1 MVKNRASQNQSA
13 ADYDSQLTR
22 KDPEAGTEEQ
32 QCAAGIHRKR
42 KQQGATVSFT
52 VCGSYDQFSWS
63 AATDMSNIFSHG
75 CESRLVA
82 KN

>member
-13 ADYDSQLTR
+13 ADYDSHLTR
-22 KDPEAGTEEQ
+22 KDPETGTEEQ
-32 QCAAGIHRKR
+32 HCVAGIHRKQT
-42 KQQGATVSFT
+42 QQGATVLFT
-52 VCGSYDQFSWS
+52 VAAATTRFSWLV
-63 AATDMSNIFSHG
+63 ATVMLKIFSHG